1 MLCRAPS
8 IFSNSF
14 STSFFTFVRKVM
26 MIFLTK
32 IVFPILPIS
41 PHDVISFLHPFGQ
54 QDKRNGR
61 WQKIEEA
68 EEMMALRARYHFNP
82 RVPSGTDKTRNKTEE
97 KQEITFLNNFSLFL
111 LHFLFVL
118 LLSQKSDCP
127 AKIISQSSPRFF
139 SVKAFMYTAVTE
151 FFTS

>member
-32 IVFPILPIS
+32 TVLPFFPIS

-61 WQKIEEA
+61 KLKIEEA
-68 EEMMALRARYHFNP
+68 EKPLFCTSHDGLTRSVSFNP

-97 KQEITFLNNFSLFL
+97 KQEITFLNIFSLFL
-111 LHFLFVL
+111 LHSLFVL
-118 LLSQKSDCP
+118 LLSPKNL
-127 AKIISQSSPRFF
+127 K
-139 SVKAFMYTAVTE
+139 
-151 FFTS
+151 